1 MRIYADPDTEPCFS
15 QVQQLL
21 LNFLKNVPLFANL
34 DSAGIDIIRVDG
46 HHLPKLDSGRGLQQ
60 QIRQDTQAKKYKTEQ
75 L

>member
-1 MRIYADPDTEPCFS
+1 MRIYADPDPEPCFS
-15 QVQQLL
+15 QVSFCQIFFKMCLCLLIQIQLEF
-21 LNFLKNVPLFANL
+21 N
-34 DSAGIDIIRVDG
+34 IIRVDG